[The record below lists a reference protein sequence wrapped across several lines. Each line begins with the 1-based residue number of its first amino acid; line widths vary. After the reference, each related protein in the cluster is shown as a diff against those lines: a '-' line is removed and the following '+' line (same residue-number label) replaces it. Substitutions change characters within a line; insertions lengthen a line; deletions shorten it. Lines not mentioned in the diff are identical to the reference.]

1 MHFSEI
7 FVIGF
12 YFPHQFYSSVLY
24 FSCANYS
31 SSVKYCRKMV
41 RGKIEIKK
49 IENVTSRQVTF
60 SKRRSGLFKKA
71 HELSVLCD
79 AQVAAI
85 VFSQNGRLYE
95 FSSSEMEKTIERYGD
110 FSNEYFVLGR
120 PQVQPYLEELKKEMD
135 IMVKKIDLLEV
146 QQRKLMGQGL
156 GSCSVAEL
164 QEIDIQIEKSLRIVR
179 SRKAELYADQLG
191 KLKEMEIKVL
201 DERRRLR
208 EKEIRER
215 LLRPLLPVTLHTE
228 KGEPEGGYRTKH
240 SSEVETDLFIGLP
253 VARP

>member
-1 MHFSEI
+1 
-7 FVIGF
+7 
-12 YFPHQFYSSVLY
+12 
-24 FSCANYS
+24 
-31 SSVKYCRKMV
+31 MV

-135 IMVKKIDLLEV
+135 IMVKNIDLLEV

-164 QEIDIQIEKSLRIVR
+164 QEIDIQIEKSLRI
-179 SRKAELYADQLG
+179 
-191 KLKEMEIKVL
+191 EIKVL

>member
-1 MHFSEI
+1 
-7 FVIGF
+7 
-12 YFPHQFYSSVLY
+12 
-24 FSCANYS
+24 
-31 SSVKYCRKMV
+31 MV
-41 RGKIEIKK
+41 RGKIQIKK

-95 FSSSEMEKTIERYGD
+95 FSSSGMEKTIERYGK
-110 FSNEYFVLGR
+110 FSNEYFVPGR
-120 PQVQPYLEELKKEMD
+120 PQVQLYLEDLKKEMN

-146 QQRKLMGQGL
+146 QQRKLTGQSL
-156 GSCSVAEL
+156 GSCSLAEL

-179 SRKAELYADQLG
+179 SRKAELYADQLRE
-191 KLKEMEIKVL
+191 LKEQERDL
-201 DERRRLR
+201 LEERRRLR

-215 LLRPLLPVTLHTE
+215 LLRPLLPVTLQTE
-228 KGEPEGGYRTKH
+228 KGEHEGGCGTKH

>member
-1 MHFSEI
+1 
-7 FVIGF
+7 
-12 YFPHQFYSSVLY
+12 
-24 FSCANYS
+24 
-31 SSVKYCRKMV
+31 MV

-60 SKRRSGLFKKA
+60 SKRRSVMPVILQ
-71 HELSVLCD
+71 LMIL
-79 AQVAAI
+79 
-85 VFSQNGRLYE
+85 
-95 FSSSEMEKTIERYGD
+95 SSSLDNRSITCELPFRMEKTIERYGE
-110 FSNEYFVLGR
+110 FSNEYFVPGR

-156 GSCSVAEL
+156 GLCSVAEL

-191 KLKEMEIKVL
+191 KLKEMEIEVL

-208 EKEIRER
+208 EKEIKER
-215 LLRPLLPVTLHTE
+215 LIRPLLPVTFHTE

-253 VARP
+253 VAPP

>member
-135 IMVKKIDLLEV
+135 IMVKNIDLLEV

-179 SRKAELYADQLG
+179 SRK
-191 KLKEMEIKVL
+191 EIKVL

>member
-1 MHFSEI
+1 
-7 FVIGF
+7 
-12 YFPHQFYSSVLY
+12 
-24 FSCANYS
+24 
-31 SSVKYCRKMV
+31 MV

-95 FSSSEMEKTIERYGD
+95 FSSSEMEKTIERYGK
-110 FSNEYFVLGR
+110 FSNEYIMPGR
-120 PQVQPYLEELKKEMD
+120 LQVELYLQELKKEMD

-146 QQRKLMGQGL
+146 QQRKLLGQGL

-164 QEIDIQIEKSLRIVR
+164 QEIDTQIEKSLRIVR
-179 SRKAELYADQLG
+179 SRKAELYANQLG
-191 KLKEMEIKVL
+191 KLKEKERELL
-201 DERRRLR
+201 DEGRRLR

-215 LLRPLLPVTLHTE
+215 LLRPELPVVTLPTE
-228 KGEPEGGYRTKH
+228 NGEPEGGYCRTKH

-253 VARP
+253 VARL

>member
-1 MHFSEI
+1 
-7 FVIGF
+7 
-12 YFPHQFYSSVLY
+12 
-24 FSCANYS
+24 
-31 SSVKYCRKMV
+31 MV

-95 FSSSEMEKTIERYGD
+95 FSSSEMEKTIERYGK
-110 FSNEYFVLGR
+110 FSNEYFVPRR
-120 PQVQPYLEELKKEMD
+120 PQLQLYLEELKKEMD

-191 KLKEMEIKVL
+191 KLKEQERELMN
-201 DERRRLR
+201 ERRRLH